1 MFRLAFDRMGTA
13 RDKDSEVLFRQLN
26 QISTDMFR
34 NAMDKVGIL
43 LGNLDATKTEDQ
55 LGVDKKKELK
65 KNVKFIVL
73 EWTELWRRQKKSIPP
88 PDNDIPDVYM
98 EDVEDEKKD
107 DANVSD
113 MDVDDS
119 SGSDSDSDSD

>member
-1 MFRLAFDRMGTA
+1 MGTA